1 MNTKGF
7 KGLWALCLAIILIV
21 GLAIG
26 TSADL
31 GKVYLGWINATRLN
45 VSDTTTLTGAVTTA
59 GDLTVGDD
67 LTVTGDT
74 TFTGDTGFT
83 GDTLLDGDIS
93 AASALTVTGNLAA
106 NGGITAG
113 GGFGNSGCTVS
124 TAGAIS
130 CNSNAIIGGTM
141 LVTGTSTFQNI
152 MTVNGNLDADSLS
165 TAGTSDLTTIL
176 NTGINPITVNDNLA
190 VTGVL
195 TTTGTST
202 LDGTTTVGGGF
213 GSAGCTFT
221 DAGVISCNG
230 AATFASTL
238 ALTGNATLAGQ
249 IAFMAPTQITV
260 TADSTIATAGYTV
273 IPLYSAGAVGTATI
287 TGCETAG
294 KLTILRNIANQ
305 TITITDT
312 STIMLG
318 GNAALGQYDTLT
330 LLGDGTNCL
339 QISKADN

>member
-1 MNTKGF
+1 MKIHKGVLAV
-7 KGLWALCLAIILIV
+7 GLSIILIV
-21 GLAIG
+21 GLVIG

-31 GKVYLGWINATRLN
+31 GKVYLGWINATRLV
-45 VSDTTTLTGAVTTA
+45 VSDTTTLTGAVTTG

-93 AASALTVTGNLAA
+93 AASAMTVTGNLAA
-106 NGGITAG
+106 NGGMTAG

-124 TAGAIS
+124 TAGAVS

-141 LVTGTSTFQNI
+141 LVTGT
-152 MTVNGNLDADSLS
+152 
-165 TAGTSDLTTIL
+165 
-176 NTGINPITVNDNLA
+176 
-190 VTGVL
+190 
-195 TTTGTST
+195 
-202 LDGTTTVGGGF
+202 TTVGGGY
-213 GSAGCTFT
+213 GNSGCTFT

-249 IAFMAPTQITV
+249 VAFTAPTQITV
-260 TADSTIATAGYTV
+260 TDNSTIATAGYTV
-273 IPLYSAGAVGTATI
+273 IPLTAAGSVGTATI

-294 KLTILRNIANQ
+294 KLTILRNIAAQ